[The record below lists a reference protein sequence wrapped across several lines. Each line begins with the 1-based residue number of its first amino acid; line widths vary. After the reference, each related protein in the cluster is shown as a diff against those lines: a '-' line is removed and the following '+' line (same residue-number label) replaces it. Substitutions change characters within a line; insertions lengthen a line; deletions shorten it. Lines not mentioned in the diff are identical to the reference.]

1 VEKSGCRGV
10 ESLGVERDQD
20 SRRKM
25 WFRCCLLVVCLVV
38 LLPACVTCRL
48 FPCDG
53 MDLDSLNHSPYLFLH
68 NLFYPLLLEFSVRGI
83 HRLMLSNLLNIE
95 LIIKNAGQP
104 TSAGEFET
112 WCSILATDNRVSN
125 YVLHVTSK
133 ISMVS
138 GNCARQGSATTAFL
152 ATAHC
157 SIVFGACMQRH
168 MIKHLV
174 GVLIS
179 WLQY

>member
-1 VEKSGCRGV
+1 VEKSGYCRGV
-10 ESLGVERDQD
+10 ESLGVESDQD

-25 WFRCCLLVVCLVV
+25 WFRCSLLVVCLVV

-68 NLFYPLLLEFSVRGI
+68 NLFYTLLLEFSVRGI
-83 HRLMLSNLLNIE
+83 HRLMFSKLLNIE

-112 WCSILATDNRVSN
+112 WCSILATNNRVSN

-133 ISMVS
+133 VSMVS
-138 GNCARQGSATTAFL
+138 GNCARQGSATIAFDG
-152 ATAHC
+152 T
-157 SIVFGACMQRH
+157 
-168 MIKHLV
+168 
-174 GVLIS
+174 
-179 WLQY
+179 LQYCVRSLYAAPHD